1 MMKNNLRVIFHIDLN
16 QFFASCHLME
26 DTFLKGKA
34 FVVGGSAVM
43 RRGIVLTAS
52 YEARKYGIHSGQ
64 SIKEAMDLYPHVLV
78 VPSKFQLYKKYSN
91 LFFELVKKYTHIW
104 TSGSIDEA
112 YMDMSHVEDPIKVAK
127 NFQQELLI
135 THQLPC
141 SIGIAPT
148 LFLAKMASDMKKP
161 MGITILRKRDVK
173 DKLFPLPIEDMYGIG
188 KKTYPT
194 LQEMGIMTIGDFC
207 HPIYK
212 NDILSVMSEESYHHY
227 LNHIYGH
234 SNNLIDQDDHVPKS
248 ISQETTLNY
257 AVDDPDLIKELM
269 SDLLR
274 SSVDKLRKHHL
285 YVKTIGY
292 KFKNEAFQS
301 KSKSFTLTSPTA
313 LYDVIYDELMAL
325 FDQFYN
331 NEPIRLI
338 GVYLKELTSESSAF
352 DLFTYESF

>member
-1 MMKNNLRVIFHIDLN
+1 MKNNLRVIFHIDLN

-64 SIKEAMDLYPHVLV
+64 SIKEAMDLNPHVLV
-78 VPSKFQLYKKYSN
+78 VPSKYQLYKKYSN
-91 LFFELVKKYTHIW
+91 HFFELVKKYTHIW

-112 YMDMSHVEDPIKVAK
+112 YMDMSHVEDPVKVAK
-127 NFQQELLI
+127 AFQQELYD

-161 MGITILRKRDVK
+161 MGITVLRKRDIET
-173 DKLFPLPIEDMYGIG
+173 KLFPLPIEDMYGIG
-188 KKTYPT
+188 KKTYPS
-194 LQEMGIMTIGDFC
+194 LQEIGVLTIGDFAS
-207 HPIYK
+207 PQFK
-212 NDILSVMSEESYHHY
+212 NDILSLMSEDSYRHY
-227 LNHIYGH
+227 LNHIYGY
-234 SNNLIDQDDHVPKS
+234 SNNLIDQEDHVPKS

-257 AVDDPDLIKELM
+257 AINDAELIKEMM
-269 SDLLR
+269 SELLR

-301 KSKSFTLTSPTA
+301 RSKSFTLSTPTA

-325 FDQFYN
+325 FDQSYS

-338 GVYLKELTSESSAF
+338 GVYLKELTTEASSY